1 MHRFRELI
9 NGGSKNERVPVK
21 HCQENMWIVKPAA
34 LNQGRGIEVFTKL
47 RDITEFIFQKNQQES
62 FWVVQK
68 YIEKPFLYKTRKFD
82 IRIWAAVT
90 DDYKIY
96 IHKEGY
102 LRTTATEY
110 DLKKKDTSI
119 HLTNQCLQNK
129 LEGFGQFEEGNTVM
143 FNEFQQYLNETF
155 PEYNLTLEEHFLPRM
170 KDIIIDCFL
179 SVRWKMN
186 PNRRKGVFEL
196 FGFDFLLDEDF
207 RVWLI
212 EINTNPY
219 LGTPNKAME
228 VLVPKM
234 IDDLFKLTVDQVVKP
249 KNETRSSEPN
259 GFELIYRE
267 AQWQDPSGPP
277 AVNHRRP
284 FNLDLCYPVPELK
297 PFIGKM
303 AKDLF

>member
-1 MHRFRELI
+1 
-9 NGGSKNERVPVK
+9 
-21 HCQENMWIVKPAA
+21 
-34 LNQGRGIEVFTKL
+34 
-47 RDITEFIFQKNQQES
+47 
-62 FWVVQK
+62 
-68 YIEKPFLYKTRKFD
+68 
-82 IRIWAAVT
+82 
-90 DDYKIY
+90 
-96 IHKEGY
+96 
-102 LRTTATEY
+102 
-110 DLKKKDTSI
+110 
-119 HLTNQCLQNK
+119 
-129 LEGFGQFEEGNTVM
+129 
-143 FNEFQQYLNETF
+143 
-155 PEYNLTLEEHFLPRM
+155 M

-186 PNRRKGVFEL
+186 PSRRKGVFEL

-219 LGTPNKAME
+219 LGTPNKQME

-234 IDDLFKLTVDQVVKP
+234 VDDLFKLTVDQVIKP
-249 KNETRSSEPN
+249 KHETRTSEPN

-267 AQWQDPSGPP
+267 ASWQDPNGPP

-303 AKDLF
+303 AKD